1 MGTYAPEAFIVEPG
15 QGGDR
20 PDEFRI
26 LVCACETL
34 AVLGF
39 LHAHLPLDSRS
50 EFRVLALMRN
60 SYFLDC
66 RGQHYGLTSK

>member
-1 MGTYAPEAFIVEPG
+1 
-15 QGGDR
+15 
-20 PDEFRI
+20 

-34 AVLGF
+34 AVFGF